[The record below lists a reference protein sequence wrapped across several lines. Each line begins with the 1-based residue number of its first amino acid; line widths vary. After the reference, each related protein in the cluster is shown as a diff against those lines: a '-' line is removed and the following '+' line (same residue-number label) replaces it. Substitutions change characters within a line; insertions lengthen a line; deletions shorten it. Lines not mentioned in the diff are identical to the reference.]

1 MARFGNNA
9 FQSVAAVV
17 LYAAVVFM
25 VGAGVISSVASLA

>member
-17 LYAAVVFM
+17 LYAAVVVT
-25 VGAGVISSVASLA
+25 VGTGIFSSLASLA

>member
-17 LYAAVVFM
+17 LYAAVVIS
-25 VGAGVISSVASLA
+25 VGAGVFGSLSTLA